1 MSKSNLGGFKEYSNQ
16 IVVFEYHVF
25 DEEDLP
31 YEETILKNLDT
42 SNVVENEFTC
52 NEDLKNIIIDSE
64 KTIGETIFL
73 VLFSNLYTKLKIQES
88 EKGNTVVLDGEEIFV
103 LNKEDEIEK
112 HYMGFDFYFSNKED
126 KVQYFIR
133 DEHLKRIFNQDQL
146 YMIQDDIY
154 NGKPTTQYIDPSLDW
169 EEMRELRIEDRNLAD
184 LFL

>member
-1 MSKSNLGGFKEYSNQ
+1 
-16 IVVFEYHVF
+16 
-25 DEEDLP
+25 
-31 YEETILKNLDT
+31 
-42 SNVVENEFTC
+42 
-52 NEDLKNIIIDSE
+52 
-64 KTIGETIFL
+64 
-73 VLFSNLYTKLKIQES
+73 
-88 EKGNTVVLDGEEIFV
+88 
-103 LNKEDEIEK
+103 
-112 HYMGFDFYFSNKED
+112 MGFDFYFSNKED